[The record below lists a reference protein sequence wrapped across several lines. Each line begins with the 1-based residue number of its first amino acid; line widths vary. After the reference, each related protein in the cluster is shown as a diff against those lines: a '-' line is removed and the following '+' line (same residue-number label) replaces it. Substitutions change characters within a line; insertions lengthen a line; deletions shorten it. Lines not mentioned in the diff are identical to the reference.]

1 VWAAAVVAAMV
12 SAAPAG
18 EGGHRYASEGID
30 GEAIDVGLRARVGA
44 VVDEWAITV
53 EAVDEQNYRV
63 ELLGPDGVMQTHE
76 VTLDGQTDEDRSR
89 ELASTIALLIGSR
102 PREEPGAGEPSSSED
117 PHGSSTPPTTDEPD
131 PLPVKDVTG
140 LLLLEGHLGLGP
152 PRHLDT
158 DLGLG
163 LAGGA
168 WIVREHLQPRVAVRW
183 SHSWAGDVR
192 MHQLS
197 GRLGLAAGA
206 PLGRFWLGVLAMPAV
221 EWTHAQQIR
230 TASAWSAG
238 GEASLLG
245 QVRHGPMIVGLRA
258 GIETSFSA
266 LRAIGTNDVIR
277 WGHVRALLVLEI
289 GLRL

>member
-1 VWAAAVVAAMV
+1 VWAAAVVAALV

-18 EGGHRYASEGID
+18 EGVHSYAADGID
-30 GEAIDVGLRARVGA
+30 GEAIEVGLRARVGT

-53 EAVDEQNYRV
+53 AAVGGQTYRV
-63 ELLGPDGVMQTHE
+63 ELVGPDGATQTRE

-89 ELASTIALLIGSR
+89 ELASTIALLMQSQ
-102 PREEPGAGEPSSSED
+102 PLEDPGTGEPSSLD
-117 PHGSSTPPTTDEPD
+117 AQPSTDAPEPE
-131 PLPVKDVTG
+131 PRPAEAATG
-140 LLLLEGHLGLGP
+140 LLLIEGHVGFGP
-152 PRHLDT
+152 PRNLDA

-183 SHSWAGDVR
+183 SHSWVGDLR
-192 MHQLS
+192 MHQFS
-197 GRLGLAAGA
+197 GRIGLAAGA

-230 TASAWSAG
+230 TASAWAVG

-245 QVRHGPMIVGLRA
+245 QVRHGPMVVGLRA
-258 GIETSFSA
+258 GIETTFPS
-266 LRAIGTNDVIR
+266 LRGIGTNDVIR
-277 WGHVRALLVLEI
+277 WGHLRALLVLEI